1 MGYRSVFRAGVF
13 DGQTVIVT
21 GGGSGIGRAVALALA
36 AEGARVV
43 VADSDAKAAERVSEE
58 VSASGGTAVP
68 TRVDVSRAVEVEKM
82 VALALVTLGRVDV
95 LFNGAGVLVAGTVL
109 DTDEAEWRRVLDVNL
124 TGTYLCCR
132 AVIPRMIE
140 QGGGA
145 IVNTSSSTGAH
156 DGNANAAAYVTSKGG
171 VTLLTRCLA
180 IDHAAD
186 HVRVN
191 AVAPGPTDTPMLRKA
206 MSPEVREA
214 RARSYPA
221 GRLGQPEEIASA
233 VLYLASDD
241 ASFVTGAILAVD
253 GGQTAQV

>member
-1 MGYRSVFRAGVF
+1 MTQRNRFENKVA
-13 DGQTVIVT
+13 IVT

-36 AEGARVV
+36 AEGAWVV
-43 VADSDAKAAERVSEE
+43 VADADGDAAQRVSTE
-58 VSASGGTAVP
+58 ARAAGGTALPV
-68 TRVDVSRAVEVEKM
+68 RVDVSRAAEVEQM
-82 VALALVTLGRVDV
+82 IALTLAAYHTVDV
-95 LFNGAGVLVAGTVL
+95 LFNGAGVLVSGTVL
-109 DTDEAEWRRVLDVNL
+109 DTDEVEWRRVLDVNL

-132 AVIPRMIE
+132 AVLPHMIAN
-140 QGGGA
+140 GGGA

-156 DGNANAAAYVTSKGG
+156 DGNANAAAYVASKGG

-186 HVRVN
+186 QVRVN
-191 AVAPGPTDTPMLRKA
+191 AVAPGPTDTPMLRRR
-206 MSPEVREA
+206 MSPEQMSA
-214 RARSYPA
+214 RARSYPLA
-221 GRLGQPEEIASA
+221 RLGQPEEIAAA